1 MSAKEIK
8 RAFLQSLGNL
18 VVPNLANAL
27 AKSLKFNFLNYEI
40 LDALKEK
47 NQNYIAVFWHGKMFA
62 GWYVFGREKSS
73 ALVSRSKDGEILS
86 RALKK
91 WGYKVI
97 RGSSHIGGKEAIE
110 LMKKS
115 LEDGYSLSITP
126 DGPTG
131 PREQM
136 KAGAA
141 VLAKKT
147 GKPIILTGI
156 CYKKKRVFNSW
167 DKFELPRFFS
177 EVTVKFSE
185 PVYVPS
191 DLDYDQTDA
200 LIKELG
206 KRLSELNK
214 SAEGNC

>member
-27 AKSLKFNFLNYEI
+27 AKSLKFNFLNYEV
-40 LDALKEK
+40 LNTLKEK

-73 ALVSRSKDGEILS
+73 ALVSKSKDGEILS

-97 RGSSHIGGKEAIE
+97 RGSSRIGGKEAIE

-131 PREQM
+131 PREVM

-156 CYKKKRVFNSW
+156 CYKKKRIFNSW

-177 EVTVKFSE
+177 EVVIKFSE

-214 SAEGNC
+214 SAEENC